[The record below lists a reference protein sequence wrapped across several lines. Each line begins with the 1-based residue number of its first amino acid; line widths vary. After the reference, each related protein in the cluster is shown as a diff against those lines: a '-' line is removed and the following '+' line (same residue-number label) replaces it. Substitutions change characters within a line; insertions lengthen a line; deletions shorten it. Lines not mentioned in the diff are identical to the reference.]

1 MARGGYRPDAPQN
14 NFGVSATGGAG
25 NRGTQAPRYMRGG
38 GYGEGK
44 QLLEQQAAAPMAAS
58 TPQPRMQTPMPMPQG
73 MPITEF
79 TAPTERPNEPFSTG
93 MPFDPTTPGP
103 RDNTMVQRASLI
115 QTLTEVAQYD
125 PTGEVN
131 ELLNYLTVRGI

>member
-1 MARGGYRPDAPQN
+1 MARGGYRPNAPQN
-14 NFGVSATGGAG
+14 NFGVSGTGGAG
-25 NRGTQAPRYMRGG
+25 NSGTQAPRYMRGG
-38 GYGEGK
+38 EYGEGK
-44 QLLEQQAAAPMAAS
+44 QLLEQQASAPMAGR
-58 TPQPRMQTPMPMPQG
+58 TPQPRMPMPTPQG
-73 MPITEF
+73 LPITEF

-103 RDNTMVQRASLI
+103 RDNTMAQRSDLI
-115 QTLTEVAQYD
+115 RTLAEVAQYD